1 MKRWFFLLLLL
12 VICNVPARAQS
23 DESCSSGP
31 NGGLCWP
38 VLRRSSRSARVVA
51 LQYLLR
57 ARGFRVATDGVFA
70 RATEGAV
77 RRFQTKKKLVVDG
90 RVGFQSWEAL
100 TPALK
105 RGARGDAVR
114 ALQTLLRYQKINVT
128 RDGVFGA
135 ATQRGVLKLQKEI
148 DGIAIIEVK
157 GEPRSVEWCY
167 LSGGHLDGE

>member
-1 MKRWFFLLLLL
+1 MKRLFFLLLLL
-12 VICNVPARAQS
+12 VICNVPAHAQS
-23 DESCSSGP
+23 DESCSSDP
-31 NGGLCWP
+31 NGPLCWP
-38 VLRRSSRSARVVA
+38 VLHRGSRGARVVA

-57 ARGFRVATDGVFA
+57 AKGFRVAPDGVFA

-77 RRFQTKKKLVVDG
+77 CCFQTKKKLVVDG

-114 ALQTLLRYQKINVT
+114 ALQTLLRYQDYKVA

-135 ATQRGVLKLQKEI
+135 ATQRALLKHQQSFGWGEGDKL
-148 DGIAIIEVK
+148 K
-157 GEPRSVEWCY
+157 GEPRPSDWCY

>member
-1 MKRWFFLLLLL
+1 MKRLFFLLLLL

-23 DESCSSGP
+23 DESCGP
-31 NGGLCWP
+31 NSSLVWP
-38 VLRRSSRSARVVA
+38 VLHRGSRGAPVVA

-57 ARGFRVATDGVFA
+57 AKGFLVATDGVFA

-114 ALQTLLRYQKINVT
+114 ALQTLLRYQDYKVA

-135 ATQRGVLKLQKEI
+135 ATQRGVLNLQKEI

-167 LSGGHLDGE
+167 LSGGHLAGE